1 MEGLKEKSKTRK
13 RITVILITLAVIF
26 ILTIGWFCASYGMRL
41 SRIREIEQCYFSD
54 PERFAEISEYFKAL
68 YSADLFRARLADGR
82 LYPEYREGNGDISSD
97 EWDASESRAWLALT
111 ELREKYPSDS
121 SYPIFSW
128 AWAFYDGEGD
138 MLLYLC
144 AYSEPIGGRDVTVEP
159 DMTKAYLVY
168 IDEGYNG
175 TDSWLGIDTYGVK
188 EKPFSDRW
196 YFWIES
202 DYSS

>member
-26 ILTIGWFCASYGMRL
+26 ILTIG
-41 SRIREIEQCYFSD
+41 
-54 PERFAEISEYFKAL
+54 
-68 YSADLFRARLADGR
+68 
-82 LYPEYREGNGDISSD
+82 
-97 EWDASESRAWLALT
+97 
-111 ELREKYPSDS
+111 
-121 SYPIFSW
+121 
-128 AWAFYDGEGD
+128 
-138 MLLYLC
+138 
-144 AYSEPIGGRDVTVEP
+144 GRDAAVEP

-168 IDEGYNG
+168 IDEDYSG